1 MLRCLKFNSKATG
14 EPLRKVKEASGT
26 IISDSWEVLLA
37 SGSIDPGLERDEVKG
52 REPSLETA
60 AVTQVGN
67 WVWTKAAATA
77 TGNSG
82 QVQGWVRDE
91 TEYTLECLDAMVC

>member
-1 MLRCLKFNSKATG
+1 MPGRKAEAGSRWASYSMLRCLKFNSKATG

-67 WVWTKAAATA
+67 
-77 TGNSG
+77 
-82 QVQGWVRDE
+82 
-91 TEYTLECLDAMVC
+91 